1 MNRKILLGLL
11 FVMSFSLSGC
21 FKKAEKVD
29 KVEPKQL
36 INVLEIAKRPFVA
49 ILPHPT
55 GKLITLMYHGKQEA
69 KNMAVELEYLSG
81 NALKGGRT
89 SINTTTFPYVQGF
102 LLGSCS
108 AGGKCSF
115 DKDITTGTIK
125 TRLDID
131 SQIHVLKSNYTFI
144 TPNSNAT
151 SDQKAKLEIEGLSK
165 ANLVLGQTHGY
176 LGEITGEPAY
186 EPVAITSTT
195 GDLIKGKLSI
205 RGSGVSKVLV
215 YDGSKYVESKF
226 EQLGDY
232 IVITVNQKP
241 WSKKVT
247 IIRDD
252 LKGASEETDLFMIGP
267 VVLVK

>member
-1 MNRKILLGLL
+1 MNRKILLALL

-21 FKKAEKVD
+21 FKKKTETT

-36 INVLEIAKRPFVA
+36 INALEITKRPFVA
-49 ILPHPT
+49 ILPHST
-55 GKLITLMYHGKQEA
+55 GKLITLMYHGKQDA
-69 KNMAVELEYLSG
+69 KNVSVELEYLSG

-89 SINTTTFPYVQGF
+89 SINATSFPYVQGF

-131 SQIHVLKSNYTFI
+131 EQIHVLKSNYTFI
-144 TPNSNAT
+144 TPTSNAT
-151 SDQKAKLEIEGLSK
+151 SDQKTKFEIQGTSK
-165 ANLVLGQTHGY
+165 ANFVLGQTHGY
-176 LGEITGEPAY
+176 LGEVTGEPAY
-186 EPVAITSTT
+186 EPIAITSTT
-195 GDLIKGKLSI
+195 GDVIKGNLSI
-205 RGSGVSKVLV
+205 RGSGISKALI

-232 IVITVNQKP
+232 VVIGLNTKP
-241 WSKKVT
+241 WTKKVT
-247 IIRDD
+247 IVRDD
-252 LKGASEETDLFMIGP
+252 LKGATEEIDLFMIGP